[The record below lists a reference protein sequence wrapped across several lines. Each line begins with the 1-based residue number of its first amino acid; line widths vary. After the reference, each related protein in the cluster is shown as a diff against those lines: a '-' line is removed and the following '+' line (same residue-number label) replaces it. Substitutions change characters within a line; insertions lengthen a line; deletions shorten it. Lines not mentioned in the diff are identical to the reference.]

1 MKPND
6 RTELGRPVLFID
18 NDGTLTDAEEHGR
31 HYRRRLGELMAPT
44 YGGAVEE
51 WAKANEVCF
60 SASMEWY
67 HAHIGEYQDA
77 SFWDDWDRVW
87 VVELFKYM
95 GLEPPSWD
103 DGIRLTRRLAFECPA
118 GVNTLFPGAEEAVR
132 ELAEAGFRLNLA
144 SNAHSLH
151 CRGVLVGTG
160 LTPYFAC
167 AFGPDLVDLPRKS
180 VEFYRRISAYVGILP
195 QQAIVID
202 DNGPPLEMARQ
213 AGARTV
219 LVDQGHGR
227 EAPTAEPDAAVDS
240 IKDLPAAVYALAQ
253 EPP

>member
-1 MKPND
+1 MEPSD
-6 RTELGRPVLFID
+6 CPELNRPVLFID
-18 NDGTLTDAEEHGR
+18 NDGTLTDAREHGR

-44 YGGAVEE
+44 HGGTVEK

-60 SASMEWY
+60 NASMDWY
-67 HAHIGEYQDA
+67 HDHIAEYQDA

-118 GVNTLFPGAEEAVR
+118 GVNTLFPRAGHAVW
-132 ELAEAGFRLNLA
+132 ELSEAGFRLNLA

-151 CRGVLVGTG
+151 CRGVLVGAG
-160 LTPYFAC
+160 LTPYFVC
-167 AFGPDLVDLPRKS
+167 AFGPDLVNLPDKS
-180 VEFYRRISAYVGILP
+180 VEFYRRIFAYVGTTAD
-195 QQAIVID
+195 QAIVID
-202 DNGPPLEMARQ
+202 DNGPPLDMARE

-227 EAPTAEPDAAVDS
+227 ETPRVEPDSAVGS
-240 IKDLPAAVYALAQ
+240 ISELPAAIFALAQ
-253 EPP
+253 GSP

>member
-1 MKPND
+1 MKPSD
-6 RTELGRPVLFID
+6 RPELNRPVLFID

-31 HYRRRLGELMAPT
+31 HYRRRLGELMAPE
-44 YGGAVEE
+44 YGGTVEE

-60 SASMEWY
+60 NASMEWY
-67 HAHIGEYQDA
+67 HEHISEYQDA

-95 GLEPPSWD
+95 GLQPPSWD
-103 DGIRLTRRLAFECPA
+103 EGIRLTRRLAFECPA
-118 GVNTLFPGAEEAVR
+118 GVSTLFPGAAEAVR

-160 LTPYFAC
+160 LTPYFMC

-180 VEFYRRISAYVGILP
+180 VEFYRRVFAYVGIP
-195 QQAIVID
+195 AEQAIVID
-202 DNGPPLEMARQ
+202 DNGPPLDMAREV
-213 AGARTV
+213 GARTV
-219 LVDQGHGR
+219 LVDQGHAR
-227 EAPTAEPDAAVDS
+227 EAPTAQPDAAVDS
-240 IKDLPAAVYALAQ
+240 IRGLPAVVFALAQ
-253 EPP
+253 QWP